1 VSGGRAAGGRAS
13 GPTARTNGRFRDN
26 ADDRPEPRPRFA
38 RKSASERDP
47 EIPEGITA
55 ALLDRDV
62 RAELAGLGKDLA
74 ADTGAHLAAIAHFID
89 DDPDRAWRHAVA
101 ARRRA
106 ARLGVVRETAGLAAY
121 RAGRYADA
129 LGELRTARRI
139 NGSNVHLPVMA
150 DSERGLGRPERA
162 LEIAHGPE
170 ARHLDRDG
178 RIELLIVESGAR
190 TDLGEHDAA
199 VVVLQIPEL
208 DSPQSSPAL
217 ARLRYAYSE
226 ALNRAAREKEADA
239 WRARA
244 MADDPV
250 GAANL
255 YAPEYDDGDI
265 IDLLEEEDDEPG
277 DEGQH
282 EEPGEGQDEGQ
293 DEGPGE
299 GQDQGPHEG
308 QDEGQHQGPD
318 GELDRSSGSPD
329 QTGEPDETGEG
340 D

>member
-1 VSGGRAAGGRAS
+1 
-13 GPTARTNGRFRDN
+13 
-26 ADDRPEPRPRFA
+26 
-38 RKSASERDP
+38 
-47 EIPEGITA
+47 
-55 ALLDRDV
+55 
-62 RAELAGLGKDLA
+62 
-74 ADTGAHLAAIAHFID
+74 
-89 DDPDRAWRHAVA
+89 
-101 ARRRA
+101 
-106 ARLGVVRETAGLAAY
+106 
-121 RAGRYADA
+121 
-129 LGELRTARRI
+129 
-139 NGSNVHLPVMA
+139 MA

-162 LEIAHGPE
+162 LEIAHSAE
-170 ARHLDRDG
+170 ARRLDRDG

-244 MADDPV
+244 MADDHA

-265 IDLLEEEDDEPG
+265 IDLLEDEDDEPG

-282 EEPGEGQDEGQ
+282 EAPHEGGDEGRDEGR
-293 DEGPGE
+293 DEGPYE
-299 GQDQGPHEG
+299 GPREG
-308 QDEGQHQGPD
+308 GDEVRDEGPYEGPREGADEVRDEGPREGADEGPDEEPNDGSDKGKHEGPD
-318 GELDRSSGSPD
+318 GEPDRSSGAPD
-329 QTGEPDETGEG
+329 QTGEG